1 MSNFNYKLENEL
13 IPKINKIQNIIILEL
28 GVQKGRSTI
37 KFLELCKKNNG
48 KLFSVDIDDCSN
60 VSDDKNW
67 TFLRSRDDNFDY
79 IKSVVPNKIDVLFI
93 DTLHEA
99 EHVKN
104 LLYNYFPLININGYI
119 FIDDISHLP
128 YLKDKSRN
136 NFYCEIN
143 NKETFEGLLSIYS
156 KNDENFELNFSFIR
170 ILCCDDCI
178 CSVERF
184 KRFAAFNV
192 ILYIFLTSREVSIF
206 LFIFHSRC
214 K

>member
-60 VSDDKNW
+60 VSNDENW

-156 KNDENFELNFSFIR
+156 KNDENFELNFSFMSSGLAI
-170 ILCCDDCI
+170 IKKLNDKNLLPFDNLK
-178 CSVERF
+178 ERSQSL
-184 KRFAAFNV
+184 KN
-192 ILYIFLTSREVSIF
+192 IFRKLWKKV
-206 LFIFHSRC
+206 
-214 K
+214 KKN

>member
-60 VSDDKNW
+60 VSNDENW
-67 TFLRSRDDNFDY
+67 TFLRTRDDNFDY

-156 KNDENFELNFSFIR
+156 KNDENFELNFSFMSSGLAI
-170 ILCCDDCI
+170 IKKLNDKNLLPFDNLK
-178 CSVERF
+178 ERSQSL
-184 KRFAAFNV
+184 KN
-192 ILYIFLTSREVSIF
+192 IFRKLWKKV
-206 LFIFHSRC
+206 
-214 K
+214 KKN